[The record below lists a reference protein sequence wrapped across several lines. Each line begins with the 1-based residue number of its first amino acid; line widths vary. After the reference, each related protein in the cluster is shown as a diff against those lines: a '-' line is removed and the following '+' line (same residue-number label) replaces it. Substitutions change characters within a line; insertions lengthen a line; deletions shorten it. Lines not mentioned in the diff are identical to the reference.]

1 MSIDLLSAIIYT
13 ANAAVCLTICIFL
26 LCSNST
32 HFYTNKNDAFGK
44 AKIYFGLSALIEA
57 FVSTMVIIRI
67 CIGVEY
73 LPLNK
78 FFVPLFF
85 YFGFCI
91 DMTAMLIMLHSPRLN
106 GRTLA
111 TYITPVCIIWLA
123 HTISYITSQQTMNI
137 SPGRYDIYLDTQYST
152 ITSWLLY
159 AAIAVEG
166 IIAFGYIIKQ
176 SQRFKEH
183 IDNFFIGAKRK
194 RSQWMIYLV
203 LSLTLYYIVY
213 AADFSTYNQKTDL
226 IIMIVKSV
234 LILLNTVAVINCR
247 TLFWAT
253 RPAFDESLNM
263 QRADSPAETYIERR
277 ETGCRETGEDKTR
290 GSDEGGGESGSCE
303 AGSNTMPEQREERSI
318 DNIVAKWAAR
328 NDKPFLKESI
338 TIMQVAEEMNLN
350 VRLLSKYIN
359 NVKGKNFNAWINEM
373 KVEEVKRLI
382 AEKPQM
388 TMAELALE
396 VGFTD
401 SPAMSK
407 VFKNIVGIPPS
418 VFKQKLQQKQ

>member
-1 MSIDLLSAIIYT
+1 
-13 ANAAVCLTICIFL
+13 
-26 LCSNST
+26 
-32 HFYTNKNDAFGK
+32 
-44 AKIYFGLSALIEA
+44 
-57 FVSTMVIIRI
+57 
-67 CIGVEY
+67 
-73 LPLNK
+73 
-78 FFVPLFF
+78 
-85 YFGFCI
+85 
-91 DMTAMLIMLHSPRLN
+91 
-106 GRTLA
+106 
-111 TYITPVCIIWLA
+111 
-123 HTISYITSQQTMNI
+123 
-137 SPGRYDIYLDTQYST
+137 
-152 ITSWLLY
+152 
-159 AAIAVEG
+159 
-166 IIAFGYIIKQ
+166 
-176 SQRFKEH
+176 
-183 IDNFFIGAKRK
+183 
-194 RSQWMIYLV
+194 
-203 LSLTLYYIVY
+203 
-213 AADFSTYNQKTDL
+213 
-226 IIMIVKSV
+226 MIVKSV